1 LTKVVLRSNITGIM
15 KRVVLV
21 SIILILG
28 LAGNGFPET
37 VTNQQILEK
46 LNSLEVKIARL
57 ETKVEEGQKNLQKQI
72 DGLDNKLSTRIESVE
87 NLLYVILAGMFAL
100 VGFVIWDRRTALAP
114 AVKEMETVKKRDEKM
129 VRILQEYALKEP
141 KLAAVMRNVAL

>member
-1 LTKVVLRSNITGIM
+1 M
-15 KRVVLV
+15 KKIGLV
-21 SIILILG
+21 SIFLVFG
-28 LAGNGFPET
+28 LVGHGFCQEA
-37 VTNQQILEK
+37 VTNSQILEK

-57 ETKVEEGQKNLQKQI
+57 EKGQKSLQKQMDSLDKRI
-72 DGLDNKLSTRIESVE
+72 DDLR

-114 AVKEMETVKKRDEKM
+114 AVKKIEILEEREKTVEK
-129 VRILQEYALKEP
+129 ILKEFALKEP

>member
-1 LTKVVLRSNITGIM
+1 M

-28 LAGNGFPET
+28 LAGNGFSET

-46 LNSLEVKIARL
+46 LNSMDVKIARL

-72 DGLDNKLSTRIESVE
+72 DGLDNKLSTRIDSVE

-114 AVKEMETVKKRDEKM
+114 AVKEIETVKKRDEKI

>member
-1 LTKVVLRSNITGIM
+1 M
-15 KRVVLV
+15 

-114 AVKEMETVKKRDEKM
+114 AVKEMETVKKRDEKI

>member
-1 LTKVVLRSNITGIM
+1 LTKVILRSNITGVM

-28 LAGNGFPET
+28 LAGNGFSET

-46 LNSLEVKIARL
+46 LNSMDVKIARL

-72 DGLDNKLSTRIESVE
+72 DGLDNKLSTRIDSVE

-114 AVKEMETVKKRDEKM
+114 AVKEIETVKKRDEKI